1 MAPKR
6 EGPFE
11 IINILGPLTYRLNL
25 PGTWRIHNVFHA
37 LLLRRYREN
46 EIYGTNYERP
56 PAELDHEGQE
66 VYNVE
71 TILKHRKRGRGYQY
85 YVKWEGYPITEASW
99 EPESS
104 FSNDGDVLDQYKTC
118 HQL

>member
-11 IINILGPLTYRLNL
+11 ITDVLGPLTYRLRL
-25 PGTWRIHNVFHA
+25 PEAWKIHNVFHA
-37 LLLRRYREN
+37 SLLRRYREN
-46 EIYGTNYERP
+46 GIYGENYERP

-71 TILKHRKRGRGYQY
+71 TILRHRKRGRGYQY
-85 YVKWEGYPITEASW
+85 LVKWEGYLITEASW
-99 EPESS
+99 EPEGS
-104 FSNDGDVLDQYKTC
+104 FSNDGDLLNLYKTC
-118 HQL
+118 HHL

>member
-1 MAPKR
+1 MPAQQ
-6 EGPFE
+6 
-11 IINILGPLTYRLNL
+11 
-25 PGTWRIHNVFHA
+25 
-37 LLLRRYREN
+37 EN
-46 EIYGTNYERP
+46 DVYGANYEWP

-71 TILKHRKRGRGYQY
+71 AILKHRKRGRGYQY
-85 YVKWEGYPITEASW
+85 FVKWEGYPITEALW

-104 FSNDGDVLDQYKTC
+104 FSNDGDVLDQYKTR